1 MQQKTAEAG
10 KMLAAAQDDKEDE
23 SEAEEEDDD
32 VDEIPESFQQKSK
45 GARASVSA
53 EAYGAWNQK
62 TAFEAKVIAKTDE
75 QKGRLQ
81 TCLGKSFLFSGLEE
95 KEFKIVVDAME
106 EVNCEAK
113 DRPIKQGDDGDFLF
127 VIETGKLECYIKNKD
142 AEGETLVKTVEAG
155 DAFGELALLYNC
167 PRAASVE
174 AAEKSVLWK
183 LDRNTFNHIVKD
195 AAQKKRERY
204 ESFLKT
210 VPLLQSMSDYE
221 RSQVADGLKSEKFDS
236 GAVIMKEKDPGDKFY
251 ILEEGTAEA
260 VKEGKAEAVMSYN
273 AGDYF
278 GELAL
283 LRNQPRAATVTC
295 TSACKVLTLDRRA
308 FKRLLGPLD
317 ALLNKSSETYK

>member
-62 TAFEAKVIAKTDE
+62 GAFEAKVVAKSEE
-75 QKGRLQ
+75 QKKRLKD
-81 TCLGKSFLFSGLEE
+81 CLGKSFLFSGIEE
-95 KEFKIVVDAME
+95 KEFAVVVDAME

-127 VIETGKLECYIKNKD
+127 VIETGTLECYIKNKD
-142 AEGETLVKTVEAG
+142 AEGETMVKKVEAG

-221 RSQVADGLKSEKFDS
+221 RSQVADGLKSEKFET
-236 GAVIMKEKDPGDKFY
+236 GAVLMKENDPGDKFY
-251 ILEEGTAEA
+251 ILEEGTADA
-260 VKEGKAEAVMSYN
+260 TKSGASGTAMSY
-273 AGDYF
+273 ASGDYF
-278 GELAL
+278 GDH
-283 LRNQPRAATVTC
+283 RADPWNVNGF
-295 TSACKVLTLDRRA
+295 S
-308 FKRLLGPLD
+308 
-317 ALLNKSSETYK
+317 

>member
-1 MQQKTAEAG
+1 M
-10 KMLAAAQDDKEDE
+10 
-23 SEAEEEDDD
+23 
-32 VDEIPESFQQKSK
+32 
-45 GARASVSA
+45 
-53 EAYGAWNQK
+53 
-62 TAFEAKVIAKTDE
+62 
-75 QKGRLQ
+75 
-81 TCLGKSFLFSGLEE
+81 
-95 KEFKIVVDAME
+95 
-106 EVNCEAK
+106 
-113 DRPIKQGDDGDFLF
+113 
-127 VIETGKLECYIKNKD
+127 
-142 AEGETLVKTVEAG
+142 VKKVEAG